1 MNVLVVED
9 HTMFQEYIVSM
20 LNKREMV
27 QNILTATNGKDAFGL
42 LHENKIDLLI
52 TDLNL
57 PKVNGIKL
65 IERVRTY
72 YPRIKIVVLTQYKNS
87 GLSRKL
93 NSLGV
98 NGFLTKNASQE
109 DLNELLTRI
118 ISGETRFST
127 DNSSHQRSNS
137 FQEEEQLLLDP
148 FQKISQLSK
157 RETEIMHILL
167 ENKTNKEISDQ
178 LNIGVET
185 VITHRKNIYRKLD
198 VNNVLDLYKL
208 VSALGDE

>member
-1 MNVLVVED
+1 MNILVVED
-9 HTMFQEYIVSM
+9 HTMFLEYIVSV
-20 LNKREMV
+20 LKNRENV
-27 QNILTATNGKDAFGL
+27 HNILTASNGKDAFGL
-42 LHENKIDLLI
+42 LHENKIDLLM

-57 PKVNGIKL
+57 PKINGIQL
-65 IERVRTY
+65 IERTRKY

-93 NSLGV
+93 KNLGV
-98 NGFLTKNASQE
+98 DGFLTKNASQE
-109 DLNELLTRI
+109 ELNELLSVV
-118 ISGETRFST
+118 ISGDSLFTSQLTPEDHLESIT
-127 DNSSHQRSNS
+127 
-137 FQEEEQLLLDP
+137 EEEQLLSDS

-178 LNIGVET
+178 LKIGVET
-185 VITHRKNIYRKLD
+185 VITHRKNIYRKLG

-208 VSALGDE
+208 ISDLE

>member
-20 LNKREMV
+20 LNKRETV
-27 QNILTATNGKDAFGL
+27 QSILTATNGKDAFGL

-72 YPRIKIVVLTQYKNS
+72 YPRIKIIVLTQYKNS

-93 NSLGV
+93 NNLGV

-109 DLNELLTRI
+109 DLDGLLTQI
-118 ISGETRFST
+118 ISGST
-127 DNSSHQRSNS
+127 FITTDYSSNEDSNS
-137 FQEEEQLLLDP
+137 IQEEEKLLSDP
-148 FQKISQLSK
+148 FRKISQLSK

-208 VSALGDE
+208 VSALGDY

>member
-27 QNILTATNGKDAFGL
+27 HSILTATNGKDAFGL

-93 NSLGV
+93 NNLGV

-118 ISGETRFST
+118 LSGETPIST
-127 DNSSHQRSNS
+127 DNSSHQKSNS
-137 FQEEEQLLLDP
+137 FQEEEQLLSDP